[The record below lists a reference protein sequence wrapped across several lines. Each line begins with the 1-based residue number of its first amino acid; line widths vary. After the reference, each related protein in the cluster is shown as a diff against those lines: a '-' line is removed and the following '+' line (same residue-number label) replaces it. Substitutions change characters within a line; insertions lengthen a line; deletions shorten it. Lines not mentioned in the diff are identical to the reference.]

1 MRIIDIPE
9 YKDKKQLL
17 MLSKDMTVVEA
28 ARKMKKLNYG
38 AVIVHDD
45 AKKLCG
51 IFTERD
57 LLMKVAAEDREIK
70 GLILADIMTTNIQT
84 ANMNDEIYD
93 CMRRMTEGRFRHLPI
108 INDKGDVTGMI
119 SQGDFVAITWQ
130 QLLSQLKTRTKTS
143 FFSYTQLWMLAI
155 AGISYVLIMPFM
167 SKF

>member
-155 AGISYVLIMPFM
+155 AGLSYVLIMPFM

>member
-155 AGISYVLIMPFM
+155 AGLSYILIMPFM

>member
-70 GLILADIMTTNIQT
+70 GLILGDIMTTNIQT
-84 ANMNDEIYD
+84 ANVNDEIYD

-108 INDKGDVTGMI
+108 VNDKGDVTGMI

-155 AGISYVLIMPFM
+155 AGLSYILIMPFM

>member
-1 MRIIDIPE
+1 
-9 YKDKKQLL
+9 

-70 GLILADIMTTNIQT
+70 GLILGDIMTTNIQT
-84 ANMNDEIYD
+84 ANVNDEIYD

-108 INDKGDVTGMI
+108 VNDNPRLV
-119 SQGDFVAITWQ
+119 F
-130 QLLSQLKTRTKTS
+130 LC
-143 FFSYTQLWMLAI
+143 
-155 AGISYVLIMPFM
+155 
-167 SKF
+167 